1 MYFLHRMETTYTN
14 ATASTSVEGQP
25 ETNYPFQGVSLTDA
39 QVASS
44 IETINQLKA
53 ILPPMPGLTPQERQ
67 RLSKLG
73 QKTRGFAD
81 AAIEAAKKD
90 PGLLPG
96 GISLEAL
103 IQQDELH
110 RRISLVET
118 HVSDLLARLDD
129 ALLLIGNHV
138 FGSCRAVYTVLDKTV
153 VGKAK
158 MPGQKALLK
167 QRFAVKKAN
176 RPGTNNNNGQ

>member
-1 MYFLHRMETTYTN
+1 MYFGGLMKNEINT
-14 ATASTSVEGQP
+14 APASTPVEGQL
-25 ETNYPFQGVSLTDA
+25 ESNYPFQGVSLTDA
-39 QVASS
+39 QVDSS
-44 IETINQLKA
+44 IETIKELKA

-73 QKTRGFAD
+73 QKSRGFAD
-81 AAIEAAKKD
+81 LAIEAAKKD

-96 GISLEAL
+96 GISLAAL
-103 IQQDELH
+103 VQQDELH
-110 RRISLVET
+110 RQISLVET
-118 HVSDLLARLDD
+118 HVSDLLARLED

-167 QRFAVKKAN
+167 QRFAIKKAN
-176 RPGTNNNNGQ
+176 RPGTSNTNGQ